1 MVENIVDNKGQNR
14 NLLFGKKKEEWVKI
28 GFLVSMFIVPVLNF
42 IIFYVYVN
50 IDGILL
56 SFQKP
61 DKSFTLDN
69 FKWVF
74 NEFKSENSI
83 MKEALTNTLIFFFNG
98 YIVCRAIT
106 LLLAYFFYKK
116 ILGYKFFRVF
126 YYIPDILSSVVM
138 VAVFE
143 GFIGPCG
150 PVYQLLYQWTGVQ
163 YEFLFDSRYAMGT
176 MLFYQVWLCFGTG
189 TIMLSS
195 SMARIP
201 QEVMESALLDGA
213 NTWQELIYMIMP
225 LIWPTLSTMMITGLA
240 GIFGA
245 SGGVLLFTQGKFGT
259 YTISYWM
266 YEQVNV
272 YKSLHKASALGQVY
286 TLIAIPIVFGGRYII
301 ERFIENVEY

>member
-1 MVENIVDNKGQNR
+1 MEKINQQKDVI
-14 NLLFGKKKEEWVKI
+14 FGKKKKEWVKI
-28 GFLVSMFIVPVLNF
+28 GFLVSMFVIPVLNF
-42 IIFYVYVN
+42 LVFYIYTN
-50 IDGILL
+50 IDGFLL

-83 MKEALTNTLIFFFNG
+83 MREALTNTLIFFFTG
-98 YIVCRAIT
+98 YTVCRVIT

-116 ILGYKFFRVF
+116 VRGYKFFRVL

-138 VAVFE
+138 TAIFE

-163 YEFLFDSRYAMGT
+163 YEFLFDSRYAMNT
-176 MLFYQVWLCFGTG
+176 ILFYGIWLCFGTG
-189 TIMLSS
+189 TIMMSA
-195 SMARIP
+195 SMSRIP
-201 QEVMESALLDGA
+201 QEVMESALLDGTT
-213 NTWQELIYMIMP
+213 TWQEVIYMIVP

-245 SGGVLLFTQGKFGT
+245 DWGVLLFTQGKFKT

-272 YKSLHKASALGQVY
+272 YKSLWHASALGQIY

-301 ERFIENVEY
+301 ERYIENVEY